1 MRPGLAIRWVQ
12 EQLFMP
18 DFELHLSAPAAR
30 VLGSLLEK
38 ETTTPEYYPLSLLA
52 LTNACNQ
59 RSSRHPV
66 MELSEGE
73 VRMALHELE
82 DVGLAAPVRGTESRV
97 AKYAHHIGEVFNLRR
112 GELAIV
118 CVLLLR
124 GAQTPGELRARTER
138 IHSFTAM
145 DEVEATL
152 QQLAQREPPLARAL
166 PREPG
171 ARELRY
177 VHLLSPVSETA
188 FGSNIEAS
196 RGTAQPA
203 DRMHDGVADR
213 IATLESDVAQL
224 RGRIA
229 SLEDKLAQL
238 IG

>member
-1 MRPGLAIRWVQ
+1 M
-12 EQLFMP
+12 FMP
-18 DFELHLSAPAAR
+18 DPQLHLSAPAAR

-66 MELSEGE
+66 MELGEDE

-82 DVGLAAPVRGTESRV
+82 DIGLAAPVRGTESRV
-97 AKYAHHIGEVFNLRR
+97 AKYAHHVGEVFNLRR
-112 GELAIV
+112 GEHAIL

-138 IHSFTAM
+138 MHSFTAM
-145 DEVEATL
+145 DEVESTL
-152 QQLAQREPPLARAL
+152 QQLTQREPPLARAL
-166 PREPG
+166 SREPG

-177 VHLLSPVSETA
+177 VHLLSPVAETA
-188 FGSNIEAS
+188 SGNTAEQS
-196 RGTAQPA
+196 RGAAQPSEMIA
-203 DRMHDGVADR
+203 GGVPDRVAS
-213 IATLESDVAQL
+213 LESEVAEL
-224 RGRIA
+224 RTRIA

-238 IG
+238 VG

>member
-1 MRPGLAIRWVQ
+1 MADSP
-12 EQLFMP
+12 
-18 DFELHLSAPAAR
+18 LHLSVPAAR

-66 MELSEGE
+66 MELSEDE

-82 DVGLAAPVRGTESRV
+82 DAGLAAPVRGTESRV

-112 GELAIV
+112 GELAIL

-138 IHSFTAM
+138 IHSFAGM
-145 DEVEATL
+145 DEVESTL
-152 QQLAQREPPLARAL
+152 QQLAHREPPLARAL

-171 ARELRY
+171 ARELRH
-177 VHLLSPVSETA
+177 VHLLSPAEAVSRTQADSAPGVQPSDTGREDVA
-188 FGSNIEAS
+188 F
-196 RGTAQPA
+196 
-203 DRMHDGVADR
+203 R
-213 IATLESDVAQL
+213 IATLESEVAQL
-224 RGRIA
+224 RARIA
-229 SLEDKLAQL
+229 LLEDKLAQL
-238 IG
+238 TG

>member
-1 MRPGLAIRWVQ
+1 
-12 EQLFMP
+12 MP
-18 DFELHLSAPAAR
+18 NSPILSAPAAR

-38 ETTTPEYYPLSLLA
+38 GTTTPEYYPLSLLA

-66 MELSEGE
+66 MELSEDE

-82 DVGLAAPVRGTESRV
+82 DIGLAAPVRGTESRV

-112 GELAIV
+112 GELAIL

-124 GAQTPGELRARTER
+124 GAQTPGELRGRTER
-138 IHSFTAM
+138 MHTFTAM
-145 DEVEATL
+145 DEVESTL
-152 QQLAQREPPLARAL
+152 QQLAQREPPLACAL

-177 VHLLSPVSETA
+177 VHLLSPVADAAPGIASDPSRNTA
-188 FGSNIEAS
+188 PSAGLA
-196 RGTAQPA
+196 P
-203 DRMHDGVADR
+203 DGIAVR
-213 IATLESDVAQL
+213 IATLEGEVTQL
-224 RGRIA
+224 RARIA
-229 SLEDKLAQL
+229 WLEDKLAQL

>member
-1 MRPGLAIRWVQ
+1 
-12 EQLFMP
+12 MP
-18 DFELHLSAPAAR
+18 DLQLRLSAPAAR

-66 MELSEGE
+66 MELGEDE

-97 AKYAHHIGEVFNLRR
+97 SKFAHHIGEVFNLRR
-112 GELAIV
+112 GELAVV

-124 GAQTPGELRARTER
+124 GAQTPGELRSRTER
-138 IHSFTAM
+138 LHSFTTM
-145 DEVEATL
+145 DEIESTL

-171 ARELRY
+171 AREVRY
-177 VHLLSPVSETA
+177 IHLLSPVAETPSGIA
-188 FGSNIEAS
+188 PEAS
-196 RGTAQPA
+196 RGSAQSIEEG
-203 DRMHDGVADR
+203 RGGMSERV
-213 IATLESDVAQL
+213 ATLESEVAEL
-224 RGRIA
+224 RARIA
-229 SLEDKLAQL
+229 SLEDKLTQL
-238 IG
+238 VG

>member
-1 MRPGLAIRWVQ
+1 M
-12 EQLFMP
+12 FMP
-18 DFELHLSAPAAR
+18 DSQLHLSAPAAR

-52 LTNACNQ
+52 LINACNQ

-66 MELSEGE
+66 MDLSEDE

-82 DVGLAAPVRGTESRV
+82 DIGLAAPVRGTESRV
-97 AKYAHHIGEVFNLRR
+97 AKYAHHVGEILNLRR
-112 GELAIV
+112 GEHAIL

-145 DEVEATL
+145 DEVESTL

-177 VHLLSPVSETA
+177 IHLLSPVADTVSGNTTEL
-188 FGSNIEAS
+188 S
-196 RGTAQPA
+196 RGVARPTE
-203 DRMHDGVADR
+203 MITGGVADR
-213 IATLESDVAQL
+213 VASLESEVAEL
-224 RGRIA
+224 RARIA
-229 SLEDKLAQL
+229 SLEDKLAQF
-238 IG
+238 GG